1 MVDEA
6 AGSGR
11 QLSLTLLAGRYAVC
25 RLGPGDP
32 APAIPPDAAFFA
44 IARTA
49 EELSIVCAES
59 AAPAGAR
66 AEPGWRCFKVEGPLP
81 FGLTGVVAS
90 LAGPLAAGGIPIF
103 VVSTFDTDYL
113 LVQQARMDEAAA
125 TLQRAG
131 HQVARP
137 VP

>member
-1 MVDEA
+1 M
-6 AGSGR
+6 AGQAGDSGR
-11 QLSLTLLAGRYAVC
+11 QLSLELLPGLYAVC
-25 RLGPGDP
+25 RLDPGEP
-32 APAIPPDAAFFA
+32 APAMPQQTAFFS
-44 IARTA
+44 IARTS

-66 AEPGWRCFKVEGPLP
+66 AERGWRCFKVEGPLA

-113 LVQQARMDEAAA
+113 LVKQAQVDEAAA

-131 HQVARP
+131 HRVARP
-137 VP
+137 VG